1 MTFRATRPPAFAALL
16 LAALLA
22 AAARADGW
30 SPLGFSLASMETAP
44 ELRYS
49 PDRPWDFSLP
59 SYGTAIYG
67 VRLGLFSAANRNMY
81 GLSVSLT
88 NMRHYWSGDNNP
100 VRFHPDGDVAG
111 IQVGGFFN
119 CASSSRYGALQAAGF
134 ANVILDGGAA
144 FQVASLVNR
153 SEDALDGIQITG
165 AYNYAK
171 AFRGLQVAAVNQVDG
186 DMSGVQ
192 LGLFN
197 YVEDAMSGVQLG
209 VINYIDGTM
218 SGVQLGALNYAAR
231 ASGVQ
236 LGAINIADRAFSGV
250 QIGAINLV
258 SSQKSEFSG
267 VQLGALNS
275 WNASSAPSLL
285 LLRIYF

>member
-1 MTFRATRPPAFAALL
+1 MKSRFLRQPAIAGLL

-22 AAARADGW
+22 TAARADGW
-30 SPLGFSLASMETAP
+30 SPLGFSFASMETAH

-49 PDRPWDFSLP
+49 RDRPWDFSLP
-59 SYGTAIYG
+59 SFGTAIYG

-81 GLSVSLT
+81 GLSVSLA

-111 IQVGGFFN
+111 IQVGAFFN
-119 CASSSRYGALQAAGF
+119 CASSSRYGAIQAAGF
-134 ANVILDGGAA
+134 ANVIQDGGAA
-144 FQVASLVNR
+144 FQISSLVNR
-153 SEDALDGIQITG
+153 AEDALDGIQITG

-171 AFRGLQVAAVNQVDG
+171 AFRGLQIATVNQVDG

-197 YVEDAMSGVQLG
+197 YVEDTMSGAQVG

-218 SGVQLGALNYAAR
+218 SGVQIGAVNYAAR
-231 ASGVQ
+231 AHGVQ
-236 LGAINIADRAFSGV
+236 IGAINLVDRAFSGI
-250 QIGAINLV
+250 QLGAINLV

-267 VQLGALNS
+267 VQLGALNA
-275 WNASSAPSLL
+275 WNASSNPTIP

>member
-1 MTFRATRPPAFAALL
+1 MTFRAFRPPAFAALL
-16 LAALLA
+16 LAAMLA

-197 YVEDAMSGVQLG
+197 YVED
-209 VINYIDGTM
+209 TM

>member
-1 MTFRATRPPAFAALL
+1 MTFRAFRPPAFAALL
-16 LAALLA
+16 LAAMLA

-134 ANVILDGGAA
+134 A
-144 FQVASLVNR
+144 R
-153 SEDALDGIQITG
+153 H
-165 AYNYAK
+165 
-171 AFRGLQVAAVNQVDG
+171 
-186 DMSGVQ
+186 
-192 LGLFN
+192 
-197 YVEDAMSGVQLG
+197 
-209 VINYIDGTM
+209 
-218 SGVQLGALNYAAR
+218 
-231 ASGVQ
+231 
-236 LGAINIADRAFSGV
+236 
-250 QIGAINLV
+250 
-258 SSQKSEFSG
+258 
-267 VQLGALNS
+267 
-275 WNASSAPSLL
+275 APV
-285 LLRIYF
+285 

>member
-1 MTFRATRPPAFAALL
+1 MTFRAFRPPAFAALL
-16 LAALLA
+16 LAAMLA

-197 YVEDAMSGVQLG
+197 YVENEMSGIQIG
-209 VINYIDGTM
+209 AMNYIDGTM
-218 SGVQLGALNYAAR
+218 N
-231 ASGVQ
+231 
-236 LGAINIADRAFSGV
+236 GV
-250 QIGAINLV
+250 QIGAINYAPRANGVQIGVFNLV
-258 SSQKSEFSG
+258 DTSFAGIQIGVLNIANTETEFSG
-267 VQLGALNS
+267 VQLGALNA
-275 WNASSAPSLL
+275 WDSADPTALP